1 MSKRFTSQNK
11 WTKSEKSQ
19 VLNTRRINKIF
30 YDKSPITFDL
40 SGCCKILS
48 EQKCALLYSPFGRI
62 MRAIVQ
68 RTKASL
74 GRSIT
79 GTEYENP
86 PYD

>member
-1 MSKRFTSQNK
+1 MLQNPFE
-11 WTKSEKSQ
+11 TK
-19 VLNTRRINKIF
+19 
-30 YDKSPITFDL
+30 
-40 SGCCKILS
+40 G
-48 EQKCALLYSPFGRI
+48 ALLYSPFGRI

-74 GRSIT
+74 GCSIT

>member
-1 MSKRFTSQNK
+1 MLQNPFG
-11 WTKSEKSQ
+11 TK
-19 VLNTRRINKIF
+19 
-30 YDKSPITFDL
+30 
-40 SGCCKILS
+40 G
-48 EQKCALLYSPFGRI
+48 ALLYSPVGRI

-68 RTKASL
+68 RTKSSLYTRSL

>member
-1 MSKRFTSQNK
+1 MLQNPFG
-11 WTKSEKSQ
+11 TK
-19 VLNTRRINKIF
+19 
-30 YDKSPITFDL
+30 
-40 SGCCKILS
+40 G
-48 EQKCALLYSPFGRI
+48 ALLYSPFGRI

-74 GRSIT
+74 YTRSLGCSIT